1 MSKEPKDI
9 PNWLDRV
16 IYRGIG
22 LLHKDLSVEERM
34 QVVSDLARNLGLFES
49 KALEVKT
56 VRGHLYSVYN
66 KIVLAGGATSTMSS
80 KFNMSKKGLNKE
92 LGAGID
98 AAFSEAYASQSRSAE
113 ILRKSN
119 LSFRLLFSP
128 EVIELAVAGDPSV
141 EEHVAKV
148 KSCRERLFVST
159 LRLVSGLA
167 KKHASRLEGG
177 KLEWSDLVQEGVIA
191 ARKACNDYHPA
202 GAGSTFT
209 SFIYTSV
216 NGTLNK
222 RVSENSRAVEIP
234 RSTLDRY
241 TRVYRSIDALGIDIR
256 DDVGVGSLRTTL
268 ISEEQVQQIVAHA
281 NDNIK
286 GGRLFTSREVFKLLE
301 NIQDECSLDLELDF
315 GEIGVV
321 PMIETMPDDA
331 QSVEDQLDAGLLGSR
346 LMRIVRDFTTNEE
359 YTVFEL
365 RYGGNRMLNYKE
377 TSDAYVLGRGMRM
390 NKGRVSEID
399 RDVLA
404 RIQAAAERDPD
415 LRRSLLE
422 LLDTCQYK

>member
-1 MSKEPKDI
+1 MDEPKDI

-16 IYRGIG
+16 IYNGIG
-22 LLHKDLSVEERM
+22 LLHKDLSVESRM
-34 QVVSDLARNLGLFES
+34 RVVSDLARNLGLFES
-49 KALEVKT
+49 KALEVSA
-56 VRGHLYSVYN
+56 VRSRLYSIYN
-66 KIVLAGGATSTMSS
+66 SIVLAEGATSTMSS

-92 LGAGID
+92 LGAEID
-98 AAFSEAYASQSRSAE
+98 AAFSAAYASQARSAE
-113 ILRKSN
+113 ILRESN

-128 EVIELAVAGDPSV
+128 EIIELAVAGDPSV
-141 EEHVAKV
+141 KEHVAKV
-148 KSCRERLFVST
+148 KSCRERLFIST

-177 KLEWSDLVQEGVIA
+177 KLEWSDLVQEGVMA
-191 ARKACNDYHPA
+191 SRKACNDYHPA

-222 RVSENSRAVEIP
+222 RVSENSRTVEIP

-241 TRVYRSIDALGIDIR
+241 TRVYRSIDALDIDVR
-256 DDVGVGSLRTTL
+256 DVVGAGSLRTTL

-281 NDNIK
+281 NTNIK
-286 GGRLFTSREVFKLLE
+286 GGRLFTEREVYKLLE
-301 NIQDECSLDLELDF
+301 NIQDECSLDLELEF
-315 GEIGVV
+315 GEVGKL
-321 PMIETMPDDA
+321 PMIEQTPSDTQNA
-331 QSVEDQLDAGLLGSR
+331 EDQLDAGLLGAR
-346 LMRIVRDFTTNEE
+346 LMRIIRDFTTNEE

-365 RYGGNRMLNYKE
+365 RYGGNRVLNYKE
-377 TSDAYVLGRGMRM
+377 TSDAYVRGRDMRM

-399 RDVLA
+399 RDVLSRLKDA
-404 RIQAAAERDPD
+404 SDRDPE

-422 LLDTCQYK
+422 LLDTCQYQ